1 MLRMVP
7 DKDAFETMLL
17 ARRKEE
23 YEREKAQFAQ
33 QAKADLERR
42 RRENEERARMRREDQ
57 ERQDREDEEKR
68 KRQEEERKRREEEVC
83 CHSALLP
90 LHLPPLT
97 CLTPRP
103 YPSPPPFLD
112 NCSIG
117 GVVGKLK
124 LRGQGGGGRGIC
136 AVCNM
141 CCTCNKT
148 CCNKA

>member
-42 RRENEERARMRREDQ
+42 RRENEERARMKREDQ

-103 YPSPPPFLD
+103 YPSPPPCLD
-112 NCSIG
+112 NNCSIG
-117 GVVGKLK
+117 GMVGKIK
-124 LRGQGGGGRGIC
+124 LSGQRGGGEGIY
-136 AVCNM
+136 AVCNI
-141 CCTCNKT
+141 CCTAT
-148 CCNKA
+148 RRVAA